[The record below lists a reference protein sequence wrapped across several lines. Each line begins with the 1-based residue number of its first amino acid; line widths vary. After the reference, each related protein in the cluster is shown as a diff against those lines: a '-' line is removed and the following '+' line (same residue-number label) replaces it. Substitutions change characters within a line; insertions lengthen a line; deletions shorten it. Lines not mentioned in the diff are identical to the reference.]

1 MGPIPWMLM
10 GEMFTVELKSNASGL
25 AVMLNWFLVF
35 LVTKTFT
42 SLQSTFNG
50 SGTFWIFAVIMALA
64 TVFTFVVVPETK
76 GKSIQE
82 IQEELIGRRRNRSI

>member
-10 GEMFTVELKSNASGL
+10 GELFTVELKGNASSL

-35 LVTKTFT
+35 LVTKTFP
-42 SLQSTFNG
+42 SMKVVFNG
-50 SGTFWIFAVIMALA
+50 SGTFWIFAVIMAIA
-64 TVFTFVVVPETK
+64 TVFTFIVVPETK

-82 IQEELIGRRRNRSI
+82 IQGELLGRRRNRSI